1 MHRKVPA
8 WFGPGAVGKGAAP
21 SGNLANGL
29 PVLLGRI
36 RGLNRLELAW
46 ETVRAALE
54 ALAAA
59 APDWL
64 AAVIDTSWQQVYG
77 QRADQIRLPASDT
90 ARAKLAVQYGTDGY
104 HLLEAACAPGAPDWL
119 RELPAVQALRA
130 VWVQQYYRSTGE
142 QGQKVIRREADEHGL
157 PPGRARLVWPYDP
170 DARYSEKHGRSWLGY
185 KVHLSET
192 CTEAADDDPATGRPP
207 APNLLTGVA
216 TTEASIPDVAMTA
229 PIHHTLTAADLTP
242 AEHTVDA
249 GYTSADLLL
258 AARAQGI
265 TLLGPLLADT
275 SPQARTGGYT
285 AEAFTIDWNHQ
296 QVTCPQGAT
305 SVAWSP
311 CRQRGTDAIVV
322 KFAAATCQACPAK
335 NLCTRSTRSGRQ
347 LTLRPR
353 EVHQA
358 VTDARAGQT
367 TDQWKTRYNIR
378 AGVEGTIRQATH
390 VTGIRR
396 ARYLGLPKTRLEHNA
411 AAAVNLIRLDA
422 WWTGKPLDRTR
433 TTHLQRLDLTLASL
447 NPISQQG
454 RCAPQTSLNP
464 PGWSWRALK
473 RRNST
478 GSSRIPSRIRAT
490 LRKALNDAIRRGL
503 ITTNPATH
511 LELPS
516 GRRPRPVV
524 WTPERVTRWRTGG
537 AVPSPV
543 MVWTP
548 EQAGR
553 FLDTAAGDRLYT
565 LFHLV
570 AYRGLRRGEACG
582 LHWTDLNLDAGTLTV
597 SWQIVQHGWA
607 TELKTPKTDG
617 SERTV
622 ALDAG
627 TITALRDDPGG

>member
-1 MHRKVPA
+1 MQPQPWPQVPA
-8 WFGPGAVGKGAAP
+8 DTARVARKAFRKGTLAMRARDELGSWCDDEAFAVAYGVRGKPGISPAQLAVVTVLQFTENMTDRQAADAVR
-21 SGNLANGL
+21 GRLDWKYCLGLALEDEGFDFSVLSEFRGRLVAGSLELTVLDLLLERLKELGL
-29 PVLLGRI
+29 VKAGGRARTDSTHVLGRI
-36 RGLNRLELAW
+36 RGLNRLELAG

-64 AAVIDTSWQQVYG
+64 AAVIDESWQQVYG
-77 QRADQIRLPASDT
+77 QRIDQIRLPASET
-90 ARAKLAVQYGTDGY
+90 ARGKLAVQYGRDGY
-104 HLLEAACAPGAPDWL
+104 HLLEAACAPGAPAWL
-119 RELPAVQALRA
+119 RQLPAVQALRA

-157 PPGRARLVWPYDP
+157 PPGRARLVSPYDP

-216 TTEASIPDVAMTA
+216 TTEASVPDVAMTA
-229 PIHHTLTAADLTP
+229 PIHHTLAAADLTP
-242 AEHTVDA
+242 AEHAVDA

-347 LTLRPR
+347 LSLRPR
-353 EVHQA
+353 EVHHA
-358 VTDARAGQT
+358 VADARAGQT
-367 TDQWKTRYNIR
+367 TSQWKARYNIR

-411 AAAVNLIRLDA
+411 AAAAVNLIRLDA

-433 TTHLQRLDLTLASL
+433 TTHLQRLDLTLA
-447 NPISQQG
+447 
-454 RCAPQTSLNP
+454 A
-464 PGWSWRALK
+464 
-473 RRNST
+473 
-478 GSSRIPSRIRAT
+478 
-490 LRKALNDAIRRGL
+490 
-503 ITTNPATH
+503 
-511 LELPS
+511 
-516 GRRPRPVV
+516 
-524 WTPERVTRWRTGG
+524 
-537 AVPSPV
+537 
-543 MVWTP
+543 
-548 EQAGR
+548 
-553 FLDTAAGDRLYT
+553 
-565 LFHLV
+565 
-570 AYRGLRRGEACG
+570 
-582 LHWTDLNLDAGTLTV
+582 
-597 SWQIVQHGWA
+597 
-607 TELKTPKTDG
+607 
-617 SERTV
+617 
-622 ALDAG
+622 
-627 TITALRDDPGG
+627 